1 MRGGTWSLAIAAG
14 VWLAA
19 APAVQALVIG
29 GGGGSRADCLLALDA
44 PINDTIGKP
53 KKVRCADGDPSCD
66 ADGIVNGECLFR
78 IGVCANSTF
87 DPNRCT
93 LAGVDSI
100 AVDHALDNGDPKF
113 DPDFQA
119 LQTRIDS
126 QIETPTSVADRCTA
140 PASIGVPLQ
149 GPFPG
154 DVCK

>member
-14 VWLAA
+14 VWLAT

-29 GGGGSRADCLLALDA
+29 GGGSSETDCLLALDA
-44 PINDTIGKP
+44 PVNDPPGKP
-53 KKVRCADGDPSCD
+53 KEGRCAGGDHSCD

-87 DPNRCT
+87 DATRCT

-100 AVDHALDNGDPKF
+100 DVDHAHDNGDPKF

-140 PASIGVPLQ
+140 PAS
-149 GPFPG
+149 
-154 DVCK
+154 